1 MQTSLTDRLR
11 VQQVD
16 LFLQANNSPSSLSIC
31 HRKPQINKGYA
42 ATIGGIFLTILEN
55 MNDKP
60 GSFVRQLDVIHAE
73 QKLQIQSW
81 TVPDPFSVQV
91 NMCMHDL
98 VSAQC
103 HRTPTSEAVC
113 SWDGALTYHELHH
126 LSTIAA
132 DRLRSMGVG
141 PGSYVPFAYEKSM
154 WAVVATLAIL
164 MVGAA
169 FVPLN
174 PHDPRA
180 RLDQILDSV
189 KARAVVTSEGF
200 AGLFGEQV
208 ETIVISEQTVK
219 SRDSKCS
226 NGLYEDSLEPKT
238 RKSAPK
244 EAIFVLFT
252 SGSTGIAKGMIH
264 THSSICTHALS
275 HGKAMG
281 YHRARVLQFAAYTF
295 DVAFIDIFTTLLF
308 GGCICIPSEEDRK
321 NDVVGAIRSMRADH
335 AILTP
340 SFAGII
346 EPSDVPTLKILAVGG
361 EALPRERVKR
371 WAEKVR
377 LIQIYGPAEAGIC
390 LAMDMQVTTRPE
402 MVGRPLDNSSCWLVD
417 PDDSERLV
425 PIGAVGELVVAGPS
439 LAQGY
444 LNDVTRTAAA
454 FIAAPVWARRFGLD
468 RARFY
473 KTGDLLRYNVDAL
486 DGTFDFVGR
495 KDAQIKLRGQRIEPG
510 EIEYHLGKMPGV
522 AVCMVTRPVSG
533 CFAGEMI
540 AVVQLLDE
548 NVRSTRVRA
557 ASLHL
562 MPGQPLHIAAV
573 RDSLEKVLPGYMIP
587 SACLAVESMPLMPSL
602 KIDRRTVDEW
612 LRKLVTRPIEST
624 PSILAPLNIGE
635 ETAIALSKK
644 VAEFVAN
651 KDKAQYM
658 TLQGHDFR
666 LQEIGIDSI
675 QIISLSML
683 LQREYATK
691 VPMELL
697 LSSELTIRG
706 LASLVDGLSPSP
718 VHGHVLRAPQD
729 PTHIDIHQE
738 AAQISEDLLQNIS
751 SQRRSTISQPRN
763 PIRNVLVTGA
773 TGYLGTAIL
782 HQLFTVPT
790 LHVYALIR
798 GADHYSGLQR
808 IREAGML
815 HNWWQESYTS
825 RLHIWEG
832 DLALP
837 NLGLGPQE
845 VRNLLGQGV
854 TTEGA
859 IHAMIH
865 NGARVHYSTD
875 YYGLKPTNV
884 CGTASALHFVAR
896 ASHLQ
901 KFVFVSGGTT
911 PSFDISNLAAS
922 SQLSPPTSLQP
933 LSPSS
938 CSASP
943 SSSSQSSSVPAR
955 SQVNHAH
962 DPAPTGYTTSKLV
975 SELLVMQCTRSPL
988 FTPHPL
994 IRIVRPGYLI
1004 GAPPNGLANRTDF
1017 LWRLVAGCIGIL
1029 AYNRDDAERWL
1040 AVADVETVAR
1050 VTVASVVEQGGCL
1063 AGQEQQ
1069 TVECAGG
1076 QASGEES
1083 REDVEKHGIARVTDG
1098 LPLHRLWSLL
1108 TSEYGYRLEPL
1119 PQPEFLSRLRSHILG
1134 VGEQHL
1140 LYPLLHIL
1148 ERNGG
1153 CIGEDIVAD
1162 GSPASMDDKS
1172 RRVEEAV
1179 RSNVD
1184 FLIRVGFLPRGN

>member
-1 MQTSLTDRLR
+1 
-11 VQQVD
+11 
-16 LFLQANNSPSSLSIC
+16 
-31 HRKPQINKGYA
+31 
-42 ATIGGIFLTILEN
+42 
-55 MNDKP
+55 
-60 GSFVRQLDVIHAE
+60 
-73 QKLQIQSW
+73 
-81 TVPDPFSVQV
+81 
-91 NMCMHDL
+91 
-98 VSAQC
+98 
-103 HRTPTSEAVC
+103 
-113 SWDGALTYHELHH
+113 
-126 LSTIAA
+126 
-132 DRLRSMGVG
+132 MGVG
-141 PGSYVPFAYEKSM
+141 PGSYVPFAFEKSM

-189 KARAVVTSEGF
+189 KASVVVTSEGF
-200 AGLFGEQV
+200 AGLFGEQA

-219 SRDSKCS
+219 SRDPKCS
-226 NGLYEDSLEPKT
+226 NGQCDDSLEPRT
-238 RKSAPK
+238 RKSSPE

-340 SFAGII
+340 SITGII

-361 EALPRERVKR
+361 EALPQERVQR

-377 LIQIYGPAEAGIC
+377 LIQIYGPAELGIC
-390 LAMDMQVTTRPE
+390 LTMDMQVTTRPE
-402 MVGRPLDNSSCWLVD
+402 IVGRPLDNSSCWLVD
-417 PDDSERLV
+417 PDDSESLV
-425 PIGAVGELVVAGPS
+425 PIGAVGELIVAGPS

-444 LNDVTRTAAA
+444 LNDVKRTAAA
-454 FIAAPVWARRFGLD
+454 FTAAPTWARRFGLD

-522 AVCMVTRPVSG
+522 AVCMVTRPMYG

-548 NVRSTRVRA
+548 NAQSTRVRA

-562 MPGQPLHIAAV
+562 TPGQPLRIAVV
-573 RDSLEKVLPGYMIP
+573 REALEKVVPGYMIP
-587 SACLAVESMPLMPSL
+587 SACLAVESMPMMPSL
-602 KIDRRTVDEW
+602 KIDRRIVDEW

-624 PSILAPLNIGE
+624 PSILAPLDIGE
-635 ETAIALSKK
+635 EIAIALSIK
-644 VAEFVAN
+644 VAGFVAN
-651 KDKAQYM
+651 KDEVQCV

-666 LQEIGIDSI
+666 LQETGIDSI

-706 LASLVDGLSPSP
+706 LARLVGGLSPSP
-718 VHGHVLRAPQD
+718 VHGHTPRSRQD
-729 PTHIDIHQE
+729 PRHINIHQE
-738 AAQISEDLLQNIS
+738 AAQLSEELLQPIS
-751 SQRRSTISQPRN
+751 SQPRSTISRPQN

-790 LHVYALIR
+790 IHVYALIR
-798 GADHYSGLQR
+798 GADPYSGLQR

-815 HNWWQESYTS
+815 HGWWQESYTS

-845 VRNLLGQGV
+845 VCQLLGHGV
-854 TTEGA
+854 TPERA
-859 IHAMIH
+859 IHALIH

-884 CGTASALHFVAR
+884 RGTASALHLTAR
-896 ASHLQ
+896 ASHLRE
-901 KFVFVSGGTT
+901 FVFVSGGTT
-911 PSFDISNLAAS
+911 PSFDISSLAAS
-922 SQLSPPTSLQP
+922 FQSSSPTSPPP
-933 LSPSS
+933 LT
-938 CSASP
+938 P
-943 SSSSQSSSVPAR
+943 SSSSQLSSIPAR

-975 SELLVMQCTRSPL
+975 SELLVTQCTRSPL
-988 FTPHPL
+988 FTPYPL

-1017 LWRLVAGCIGIL
+1017 LWRLVAGCIGIH

-1050 VTVASVVEQGGCL
+1050 TIVASVVAQSGCL
-1063 AGQEQQ
+1063 VDEEQQ
-1069 TVECAGG
+1069 TVEWVEGKTN
-1076 QASGEES
+1076 GEES
-1083 REDVEKHGIARVTDG
+1083 REDEGKHGIARVTDG
-1098 LPLHRLWSLL
+1098 LPLNRLWSLL

-1119 PQPEFLSRLRSHILG
+1119 PQSAFLSRLRDHILG
-1134 VGEQHL
+1134 VGESHL
-1140 LYPLLHIL
+1140 LYPLLHVL
-1148 ERNGG
+1148 ERDGG
-1153 CIGEDIVAD
+1153 CIGEDIVT
-1162 GSPASMDDKS
+1162 GCTASANDAS
-1172 RRVEEAV
+1172 RRVEEVV

-1184 FLIRVGFLPRGN
+1184 FLIRVGFLPRRT

>member
-1 MQTSLTDRLR
+1 
-11 VQQVD
+11 
-16 LFLQANNSPSSLSIC
+16 
-31 HRKPQINKGYA
+31 
-42 ATIGGIFLTILEN
+42 
-55 MNDKP
+55 
-60 GSFVRQLDVIHAE
+60 
-73 QKLQIQSW
+73 
-81 TVPDPFSVQV
+81 
-91 NMCMHDL
+91 
-98 VSAQC
+98 
-103 HRTPTSEAVC
+103 
-113 SWDGALTYHELHH
+113 
-126 LSTIAA
+126 
-132 DRLRSMGVG
+132 MGVG
-141 PGSYVPFAYEKSM
+141 TGSYVPFAYEKSM

-164 MVGAA
+164 KVGAA

-189 KARAVVTSEGF
+189 DARVVVTSEDF

-219 SRDSKCS
+219 SRDLRWS
-226 NGLYEDSLEPKT
+226 NGLYDDRLKPTARKT
-238 RKSAPK
+238 SPE

-281 YHRARVLQFAAYTF
+281 YHHARVLQFAAYTF

-308 GGCICIPSEEDRK
+308 GGCICIPSDEDRK

-361 EALPRERVKR
+361 EALPQERVQR

-377 LIQIYGPAEAGIC
+377 LIQIYGPAEVGIC
-390 LAMDMQVTTRPE
+390 LTMDMQATTRPE
-402 MVGRPLDNSSCWLVD
+402 IVGSPLDNSSCWLVD
-417 PDDSERLV
+417 PDDSECLV

-444 LNDVTRTAAA
+444 LNDVKRTAAA
-454 FIAAPVWARRFGLD
+454 FIAAPAWARHFGLN

-473 KTGDLLRYNVDAL
+473 KTGDLLRYNVEAL

-548 NVRSTRVRA
+548 DAHSTRIRA

-562 MPGQPLHIAAV
+562 TPGQPLRIAVV
-573 RDSLEKVLPGYMIP
+573 RERLEKVLPGYMIP
-587 SACLAVESMPLMPSL
+587 SACLAVEGMPMMPSL

-612 LRKLVTRPIEST
+612 LRKSVARPIEST

-635 ETAIALSKK
+635 ETAIVLSKK
-644 VAEFVAN
+644 VAEIMAN
-651 KDKAQYM
+651 KDKAQCV

-697 LSSELTIRG
+697 LSSGLTIRG
-706 LASLVDGLSPSP
+706 LARLVDGLSPVP
-718 VHGHVLRAPQD
+718 VDGHTPRSPQD

-738 AAQISEDLLQNIS
+738 AAQMSEDLLQNIS
-751 SQRRSTISQPRN
+751 SEPRSTISQLRN

-790 LHVYALIR
+790 IHVYALIR
-798 GADHYSGLQR
+798 GADQYSGLQR

-845 VRNLLGQGV
+845 VRKLLGHGV

-884 CGTASALHFVAR
+884 CGTASALQLVAR

-901 KFVFVSGGTT
+901 NFVFVSGGTT
-911 PSFDISNLAAS
+911 PSFDLS
-922 SQLSPPTSLQP
+922 SLV
-933 LSPSS
+933 
-938 CSASP
+938 A
-943 SSSSQSSSVPAR
+943 SSQSSPPMSPSPRSPSYCSALPSSLRSFSVTSR
-955 SQVNHAH
+955 SPVGHAH

-975 SELLVMQCTRSPL
+975 SELLVTHCTRSP
-988 FTPHPL
+988 FFPPHLL
-994 IRIVRPGYLI
+994 IHIVRPGYLI

-1017 LWRLVAGCIGIL
+1017 LWRLVAGCIGIR

-1040 AVADVETVAR
+1040 AVADVETVAQ
-1050 VTVASVVEQGGCL
+1050 VIVASVVKQNSRL
-1063 AGQEQQ
+1063 AGEEQRMA
-1069 TVECAGG
+1069 ECAEGK
-1076 QASGEES
+1076 ANGEE
-1083 REDVEKHGIARVTDG
+1083 RGECEGRHGIAGVTDG
-1098 LPLHRLWSLL
+1098 LPLNRLWSLL

-1119 PQPEFLSRLRSHILG
+1119 PQSEFLSRLRGHILG
-1134 VGEQHL
+1134 VGESHL

-1148 ERNGG
+1148 ERDGG
-1153 CIGEDIVAD
+1153 CIGEHLVAD
-1162 GSPASMDDKS
+1162 GSTASANDAS
-1172 RRVEEAV
+1172 RRVEEAL
-1179 RSNVD
+1179 RSNVE
-1184 FLIRVGFLPRGN
+1184 FLVRVDFLPRRN